1 VRNAPRILAVIGVV
15 MLIVIGWRVIT
26 GGPLGPKSYAFIAGT
41 VAVWVAALVTAKRT
55 PPAAV
60 PPRV

>member
-1 VRNAPRILAVIGVV
+1 MRNTPRILAAIGVV
-15 MLIVIGWRVIT
+15 MLIVIGWRVIN

-41 VAVWVAALVTAKRT
+41 VAVWVGALVTARRT
-55 PPAAV
+55 PPATV

>member
-1 VRNAPRILAVIGVV
+1 MRNTPRILAAIGVV
-15 MLIVIGWRVIT
+15 MLIVIGWRVIA
-26 GGPLGPKSYAFIAGT
+26 GGPLGPKSYAFIGCT
-41 VAVWVAALVTAKRT
+41 VAVWVGALVTARRT